1 MTMTLANLRFDN
13 LSPMWAIVAL
23 LAIALVAA
31 AYTAIWHRTGRT
43 LTLWLMGLRIAA
55 VLALILAII
64 KPAWVSTTRDTQ
76 RPVVAVVLDTSQSM
90 SLPHQSA
97 EGVSRFDRVRLW
109 LRESPTG
116 RELTQRYDLAMFDIT
131 GRPISATAW
140 PDEPSA
146 ERTDLVLAMRATA
159 ARLRGRPVTASILV
173 SDGQDNVGRE
183 SHLTLRDLP
192 FNVHTIGFTPPPAAA
207 DEAVDLAL
215 SGVEAPSRARLH
227 NTTPIQVVVRRDGAA
242 SLQAMLTLERGGEVV
257 AAKPVTFEGPAVEQ
271 TVTLD
276 FTPGE
281 AGDLVLAARVATD
294 VRERSVRNNTR
305 LFRVRVDADPIRVLY
320 VEGVLRNEYAFLSE
334 RLSHDPD
341 VDLISFVR
349 AAAVSGGGD
358 GVTGAAAVADELI
371 TDERLKQI
379 DVVLLG
385 DFEAGMLSEA
395 TYRRLRAWVEAGG
408 SLMVL
413 GGYRNLTREGLAATP
428 LADVLPVEP
437 GEGVEQIEQAF
448 TLTPTEEGLRH
459 PAMSLSG
466 QPRED
471 AAAWAA
477 TPMLRG
483 LAAAGEPRAAAT
495 VLARHASSG
504 HVVLATQ
511 PFGKGTV
518 ALLTADST
526 WRWSR
531 IARLSG
537 QPDTH
542 YARFWSQMVRWLA
555 GRDEEAAASG
565 LTLHTDDVVYRRGDR
580 VRVTAR
586 VDPAAITGHAE
597 AVEAVARTPD
607 GRTLKLAPVR
617 SPSDVNAWTAEFQPD
632 RSGRFEIEVS
642 LGAAQADARRTMTT
656 RVTEFQVEGA
666 DLELDNP
673 WPDPSRLRQIA
684 ATAGGA
690 YADIDDEAGIARLL
704 EAMPAEARVT
714 WQTRSRP
721 LWHSPGLFLGFVLAL
736 SVEWFVR
743 RRHQLV

>member
-13 LSPMWAIVAL
+13 LGPMWLAAML
-23 LAIALVAA
+23 LAVVMVVA
-31 AYTAIWHRTGRT
+31 AYTAIWQRTGRT

-55 VLALILAII
+55 VLALIVAII
-64 KPAWVSTTRDTQ
+64 KPVWVSTSRDTQ

-90 SLPHQSA
+90 SLPHMSA
-97 EGVSRFDRVRLW
+97 EGVSRYERVKQW
-109 LRESPTG
+109 LRESPSG
-116 RELTQRYDLAMFDIT
+116 RDLSTRYDVAMFDIT
-131 GRPISATAW
+131 GQPLASNALPR
-140 PDEPSA
+140 EPMA
-146 ERTDLVLAMRATA
+146 ERTDLVLALRATA
-159 ARLRGRPVTASILV
+159 ARLRGQPVTAALLV

-192 FNVHTIGFTPPPAAA
+192 FDVHTIGFTAPPGAG
-207 DEAVDLAL
+207 DDLLDLAL
-215 SGVEAPSRARLH
+215 VSIDAPPRARLH
-227 NTTPIQVVVRRDGAA
+227 NTTPIQAVVRRDGTTPV
-242 SLQAMLTLERGGEVV
+242 QAMLTLERGGEVV
-257 AAKPVTFEGPAVEQ
+257 AAGPVVFDGTGAEQ

-276 FTPGE
+276 FTPAE
-281 AGDLVLAARVATD
+281 PGDLVLAARVATD

-305 LFRVRVDADPIRVLY
+305 LFRIRVDADPIRVLY
-320 VEGVLRNEYAFLSE
+320 VEGVLRNEYTFLTE
-334 RLSHDPD
+334 RLTDDPD

-349 AAAVSGGGD
+349 SAAETSD
-358 GVTGAAAVADELI
+358 GGAAAVADELI

-385 DFEAGMLSEA
+385 DFEAGMLSES
-395 TYRRLRAWVEAGG
+395 TYARLRAWVDDGG
-408 SLMVL
+408 ALMVL
-413 GGYRNLTREGLAATP
+413 GGYRNLTREGLAATA
-428 LADVLPVEP
+428 LADLLPVEP
-437 GEGVEQIEQAF
+437 GESIEQIEQPF
-448 TLTPTEEGLRH
+448 TFAPTDEGLRH
-459 PAMSLSG
+459 PAMSLTG

-471 AAAWAA
+471 AAAWAT

-483 LAAAGEPRAAAT
+483 LAATGEPRAAAV
-495 VLARHASSG
+495 VLSRHAATG
-504 HVVLATQ
+504 QVVLATQ

-518 ALLTADST
+518 AILTADST

-531 IARLSG
+531 IARLAG

-565 LTLHTDDVVYRRGDR
+565 LSLHTDDVVYRRGDV

-586 VDPAAITGHAE
+586 VDPAAISGDSE
-597 AVEAVARTPD
+597 AVELTARTPD
-607 GRTLKLAPVR
+607 GRSLKLTPAR
-617 SPSDVNAWTAEFQPD
+617 SSIDVNAWTAEFQPD
-632 RSGRFEIEVS
+632 RSGRFEIEAS
-642 LGAAQADARRTMTT
+642 LGVTGADARRSLTT

-684 ATAGGA
+684 STAGGA
-690 YADIDDEAGIARLL
+690 YADIDDDEAIARLL
-704 EAMPAEARVT
+704 DALPAEARVT
-714 WQTRSRP
+714 WRTRSRP
-721 LWHSPGLFLGFVLAL
+721 LWHSPGLFVLFVLAL